1 MLVIRR
7 KRDQVIRIGDS
18 IEVTVL
24 EIENGQVKLGISA
37 PREIPVFREEIAA
50 TRQSNRGSVLS
61 DTGLPAAA
69 LAALRLKGYS
79 VPNSPRTNKVSISN
93 ASS

>member
-7 KRDQVIRIGDS
+7 KRDQVIRIGAD

-24 EIENGQVKLGISA
+24 EIENGQVKLGINA
-37 PREIPVFREEIAA
+37 PREVPVFREEIAA
-50 TRQSNRGSVLS
+50 TRDRNQ
-61 DTGLPAAA
+61 DAA
-69 LAALRLKGYS
+69 LDGAAWQTLRAYT
-79 VPNSPRTNKVSISN
+79 PRTSPPKKTVSIAP

>member
-37 PREIPVFREEIAA
+37 PREISVYREELAA
-50 TRQSNRGSVLS
+50 TRQSNQG
-61 DTGLPAAA
+61 AA
-69 LAALRLKGYS
+69 LAAIASWKALETY
-79 VPNSPRTNKVSISN
+79 VTPTYPAPNSPVKKTVSISPHL
-93 ASS
+93 S

>member
-24 EIENGQVKLGISA
+24 EIENGQVKIGISA

-50 TRQSNRGSVLS
+50 TRQSNRGAV
-61 DTGLPAAA
+61 LPASAMAA
-69 LAALRLKGYS
+69 LKLKSYS
-79 VPNSPRTNKVSISN
+79 VPNRPSANKVSISKA
-93 ASS
+93 AS